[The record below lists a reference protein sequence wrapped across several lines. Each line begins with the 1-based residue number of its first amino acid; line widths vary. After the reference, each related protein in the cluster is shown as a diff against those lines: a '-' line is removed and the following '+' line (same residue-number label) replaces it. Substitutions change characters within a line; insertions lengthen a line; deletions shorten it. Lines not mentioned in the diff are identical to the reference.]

1 MSVLIKLCRAVKFYL
16 YDLPFTVHLLWISSP
31 FIRGRGVKRQLY
43 IKYTLPGSKSV
54 VNQKH
59 NGKYRVLMRT
69 KRVRTPSNAFGDK
82 LPSLNL
88 NPNYSSQTLQTRLF
102 VLPLHTTWGQHSLIT
117 PAFTLKYTYSK
128 WLFFYIYIF
137 TWHNKNV
144 AQNIWNNI

>member
-82 LPSLNL
+82 LASLNL
-88 NPNYSSQTLQTRLF
+88 NPNYSNQTLQSRLF

-117 PAFTLKYTYSK
+117 PVCIKIYIFKVAF
-128 WLFFYIYIF
+128 FIYIYIF